1 MYRKVSKANGR
12 DLDRGYMNGTHMTPL
27 RNIVKGICDSLNKY
41 VDYLKKQAIEVS
53 KNHKT
58 AVLPE
63 SNIEDFTII
72 KLKYH
77 SYDNS
82 AWEDRFLNFQ
92 NILSDTNFY
101 VSLEINMQVFK
112 DSGRQDVRHAIK
124 TLIKKVFNQFPKS
137 SIYYFKLPSQG
148 PHKAVNIFWKQPQNE
163 GSTPQQMKLVEELRN
178 NSKSFYLEPCRKK
191 SNINLKVWDWLK
203 LTKLFSS
210 SKIF

>member
-1 MYRKVSKANGR
+1 MRTNYKLYEMKKAKIR
-12 DLDRGYMNGTHMTPL
+12 
-27 RNIVKGICDSLNKY
+27 LNRTQNL
-41 VDYLKKQAIEVS
+41 LKKQAIEVS

-82 AWEDRFLNFQ
+82 AWEDRFLNLQ

-101 VSLEINMQVFK
+101 VSLEINMQAFK
-112 DSGRQDVRHAIK
+112 DSCRQYVRHAIK

-163 GSTPQQMKLVEELRN
+163 DSTPQQMKLVEELRN
-178 NSKSFYLEPCRKK
+178 NSKSFYSRAMRKEIQHK
-191 SNINLKVWDWLK
+191 LKCLRLVK
-203 LTKLFSS
+203 AHQFSS

>member
-12 DLDRGYMNGTHMTPL
+12 DLDRGYMNGTHMTLL

-41 VDYLKKQAIEVS
+41 VDYLKKQATEVS

-58 AVLPE
+58 AVPPE

-82 AWEDRFLNFQ
+82 AWEDRFLNLQ

-163 GSTPQQMKLVEELRN
+163 DSTPQQMKLVEELRN
-178 NSKSFYLEPCRKK
+178 NSKSFYSRAMRKEIQHK
-191 SNINLKVWDWLK
+191 LKCLRLVK
-203 LTKLFSS
+203 AHQFSS